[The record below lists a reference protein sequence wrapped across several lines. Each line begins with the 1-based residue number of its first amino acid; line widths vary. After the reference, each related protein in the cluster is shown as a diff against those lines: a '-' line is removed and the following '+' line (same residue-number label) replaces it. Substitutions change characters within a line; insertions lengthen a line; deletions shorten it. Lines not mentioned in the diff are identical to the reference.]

1 MTACAACKTEFQP
14 RRSTARYCG
23 DRCRKAASRGTTGGG
38 LRSFLSVTGHPPTS
52 RPFELCHVTLTSP
65 ARRESKRLG
74 RRIVPDEK
82 WPGMYRIRRPDGSLS
97 VMVNLTRAKDA
108 LLDYEAT
115 KALSAWL
122 PSPPERSRGHQED

>member
-1 MTACAACKTEFQP
+1 
-14 RRSTARYCG
+14 
-23 DRCRKAASRGTTGGG
+23 
-38 LRSFLSVTGHPPTS
+38 
-52 RPFELCHVTLTSP
+52 
-65 ARRESKRLG
+65 
-74 RRIVPDEK
+74 
-82 WPGMYRIRRPDGSLS
+82 MYRIRRPDGSLS